1 MPIRWQCPEAI
12 TTRVY
17 TAKSDVYSYGV
28 LAYEVFSGG
37 ATPFGQLRS
46 LDVVAAVKA
55 GELLGRPR
63 ADTPDDIVRLMR
75 LCTKLSVG
83 ERPSMASIHAQL
95 TGAWLLDKA
104 PAAGSAAERSGESS
118 SVLVGTAP
126 GHMFVN
132 AAFTTRRPDDGDD
145 DEAETKI

>member
-1 MPIRWQCPEAI
+1 
-12 TTRVY
+12 VY

-28 LAYEVFSGG
+28 LIYEVFSGG

-46 LDVVAAVKA
+46 LDVIAAVKA
-55 GELLGRPR
+55 GQLLGRPR

-83 ERPSMASIHAQL
+83 ERPSMASIYAQL
-95 TGAWLLDKA
+95 TGAWLLDGA
-104 PAAGSAAERSGESS
+104 RPAGAVTASAERWGESS
-118 SVLVGTAP
+118 GVKLGTAP
-126 GHMFVN
+126 SHMTVN
-132 AAFTTRRPDDGDD
+132 TAFATRRFDDGATDEAGDDD